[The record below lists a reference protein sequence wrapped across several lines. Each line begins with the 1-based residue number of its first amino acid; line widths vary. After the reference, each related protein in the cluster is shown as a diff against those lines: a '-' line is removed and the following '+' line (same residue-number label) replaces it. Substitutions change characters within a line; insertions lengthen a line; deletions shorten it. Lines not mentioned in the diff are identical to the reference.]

1 MIIHNRKEI
10 ENYLLV
16 SEALDRAAERKV
28 QEQTKRSGKKQVYS
42 PQAEEC
48 LHSYLQTHRHHIT
61 AQYLKCARQ
70 FARSHSPGTDESTI
84 TEKTLAEFESSWK
97 RPLDMIPGKDAISG
111 FNELLQDQFGISV
124 TTTAVINAMR
134 MEEIP
139 AEIVELVTKLGTF
152 ATRKPG

>member
-16 SEALDRAAERKV
+16 PEALDRAAERKA
-28 QEQTKRSGKKQVYS
+28 QEQTRRSGKKQVYS

-48 LHSYLQTHRHHIT
+48 LHSFLQTHRHHIT
-61 AQYLKCARQ
+61 AQYLKCAHQ

-84 TEKTLAEFESSWK
+84 IEKTLKELEPPWE

-111 FNELLQDQFGISV
+111 FNEFLQDQFGISV

-139 AEIVELVTKLGTF
+139 AEIVGLVKKLDTF
-152 ATRKPG
+152 ATSKPR